1 MYFKSYYIRLQKKT
15 LMTVTKIL
23 AELKTY
29 SCESVKKIFL
39 KHGAK
44 EPFYG
49 VKVEDLK
56 KIVKK
61 VKKDYTLSLELY
73 NTGNSDAMYLAGLI
87 ADEQQMTKK
96 DLQHWAKNGY
106 WYMISEFTVA
116 WVAAESKYGHE
127 LALEWIEAKEEN
139 IACSGWSTY
148 SNLLALTPDDQL
160 DKAELKKL
168 LERIEK
174 EIPAERNRVKHTMN
188 MFVIAVGGYV
198 PDLTN
203 IAIET
208 GKKIGKVTINMGDT
222 ACKTPYIPEYIDK
235 MILRGSAGKKKKTVR
250 C

>member
-1 MYFKSYYIRLQKKT
+1 MYFKSYYIRSQKKT

-29 SCESVKKIFL
+29 SSESVKKIFL

-87 ADEQQMTKK
+87 ADEQQMSKK
-96 DLQHWAKNGY
+96 DLQNWAKNGY

-116 WVAAESKYGHE
+116 WVTAESKYGHE
-127 LALEWIEAKEEN
+127 LALEWIEAV
-139 IACSGWSTY
+139 SYTH
-148 SNLLALTPDDQL
+148 LTLPT
-160 DKAELKKL
+160 K
-168 LERIEK
+168 RI
-174 EIPAERNRVKHTMN
+174 V
-188 MFVIAVGGYV
+188 
-198 PDLTN
+198 
-203 IAIET
+203 
-208 GKKIGKVTINMGDT
+208 
-222 ACKTPYIPEYIDK
+222 
-235 MILRGSAGKKKKTVR
+235 
-250 C
+250 